1 MVAGERREGAR
12 WFAGQIGDN
21 AGDRLGRTARALVRR
36 DREQAVDQPRW
47 LPGSRQTCARF
58 VKGLV
63 DEAQWLANR
72 LGKDVRR
79 LPVRKCFTPRD
90 DVLLPG
96 MPWLGQCGGGDRG
109 DVAGVDDRNP
119 AVAGRRIDDTLVD
132 DVVSL
137 AQEVLREVVRPEHR

>member
-21 AGDRLGRTARALVRR
+21 AGERLGRTARALVRG

-47 LPGSRQTCARF
+47 LAGSRETCARL
-58 VKGLV
+58 VNGLV

-72 LGKDVRR
+72 LAKDVRR
-79 LPVRKCFTPRD
+79 LPVRECLTPRD

-96 MPWLGQCGGGDRG
+96 VPLPGQGDGGDRG
-109 DVAGVDDRNP
+109 DVAGVAARRP
-119 AVAGRRIDDTLVD
+119 AGAGSGVGDALGGV
-132 DVVSL
+132 VVSRG
-137 AQEVLREVVRPEHR
+137 QEGLR

>member
-1 MVAGERREGAR
+1 MVADERREGAR
-12 WFAGQIGDN
+12 WFARQIGNN
-21 AGDRLGRTARALVRR
+21 AGDRLRRTARALVRR
-36 DREQAVDQPRW
+36 DREQAVDKPRW

-72 LGKDVRR
+72 LAKDVRR
-79 LPVRKCFTPRD
+79 LPVRECLTPRD

-96 MPWLGQCGGGDRG
+96 VPLPGQGDGGDRG
-109 DVAGVDDRNP
+109 DVAGVDERNP
-119 AVAGRRIDDTLVD
+119 AVAGRGVDDTLVD

-137 AQEVLREVVRPEHR
+137 AQEVLHEVVRPE